1 MFLGFLE
8 LSLARLLILGLLFKP
23 QDYIEV
29 SNSVQLTL
37 LIPPTLNKACEPV
50 LRGRSHCTG
59 HSDGA
64 QHKEAQNPHHTF
76 HTLST
81 EHRMYS
87 RMTEGCI
94 SLWDLVK
101 DAC

>member
-1 MFLGFLE
+1 MFLGFVE
-8 LSLARLLILGLLFKP
+8 LSLARLLTLRLLFKP
-23 QDYIEV
+23 QDYTEV

-37 LIPPTLNKACEPV
+37 LLPPTLNKACEPV
-50 LRGRSHCTG
+50 LRGRSHCIG

-64 QHKEAQNPHHTF
+64 QPKEAQNPHHTF

-87 RMTEGCI
+87 HMMEGCI